1 MSSHFYRKCRAMYT
15 LGERI
20 KHVRENILYLNQS
33 EFANTLGFSRVATI
47 SDYETNKRLPDITSL
62 RKIASAGKVSLEW
75 LLTGIGPI
83 SVSLA
88 YTSAKAKEEG
98 ALLCT
103 DAYAEVDVYDK
114 NYRDRAHPVA
124 TILIPDKDF
133 KSAPFAVRIE
143 GQAMSPTILSGATIG
158 VDRGSR
164 RLVSG
169 ELYAV
174 WLPDEGI
181 TIRRV
186 FISPDEVIL
195 RPDNPAFPET
205 AIRSAQVHD
214 SLIVGRAV
222 WLYQRF

>member
-1 MSSHFYRKCRAMYT
+1 MYT

-62 RKIASAGKVSLEW
+62 RKMACAGKVSLEW
-75 LLTGIGPI
+75 LLTGAGPI

-88 YTSAKAKEEG
+88 YTSATEKEKG
-98 ALLCT
+98 VLLCT
-103 DAYAEVDVYDK
+103 DAYIEVEVYDK
-114 NYRDRAHPVA
+114 NYRERAHPIG
-124 TILIPDKDF
+124 TMLIPEKDF
-133 KSAPFAVRIE
+133 KAAPFAVRIE
-143 GQAMSPTILSGATIG
+143 GHAMTPTILNGATVGI
-158 VDRGSR
+158 DRGSR
-164 RLVSG
+164 QLVSG
-169 ELYAV
+169 ELYAA

-195 RPDNPAFPET
+195 RPDNHAFPET